1 MLVEEEWKKR
11 QKPEKEEK
19 AGPEK
24 RRKDKSQQKEEKT
37 GARKGRKDRSQQR
50 QRPAVK
56 ATFRLTAIIFS
67 F

>member
-19 AGPEK
+19 TGPGK

-56 ATFRLTAIIFS
+56 ANF
-67 F
+67 